1 VTLLAGLAAQVL
13 HIVLMA
19 AAAPTLTGICRWMQA
34 RLAGRAGPSLLQ
46 PWRDLTRLLR
56 KQVVLAE
63 SASAVTEIAPVVCGA
78 AVAVCACLVPAFTV
92 GMALAPF
99 ADLLA
104 IAGLLVVARCS
115 MALSAM
121 DAGTAPGGMAAGRTM
136 LLGCLAEPALLL
148 VMLVLAL
155 TAGSLNLDVIVAAQM
170 ENGADWRIGVAVA
183 FAAML
188 LVAPADS
195 LHHEALTQDA
205 SGPNLALVEAAAS
218 LRLLVWCNLIGAIF
232 LPFGMALADAGLLAW
247 AVGIV
252 CWAVRTLLMTG
263 AWTLLHAVLGR
274 IGLVVAARAL
284 GVATLLGLLA
294 AVLLFA
300 EMGTA

>member
-13 HIVLMA
+13 HIALMA
-19 AAAPTLTGICRWMQA
+19 AAAPTLIGIVRWMQA
-34 RLAGRAGPSLLQ
+34 RLAGRAGPPLLQ
-46 PWRDLTRLLR
+46 PWRDLMRLLR
-56 KQVVLAE
+56 KQAVLAE
-63 SASAVTEIAPVVCGA
+63 SATGVTEFAPVVCGA
-78 AVAVCACLVPAFTV
+78 AIAVCACLVPAFTI

-104 IAGLLVVARCS
+104 IAGLLAVARCS

-121 DAGTAPGGMAAGRTM
+121 DAGTAPGGMGASRTM

-148 VMLVLAL
+148 VLFVLAL
-155 TAGSLNLDVIVAAQM
+155 TAGSPNLDLIAAAQM
-170 ENGADWRIGVAVA
+170 ENGTDWRIAVAVA
-183 FAAML
+183 FVAVL

-195 LHHEALTQDA
+195 LHHETLTQDA
-205 SGPNLALVEAAAS
+205 SGPHLALFEAAGA
-218 LRLLVWCNLIGAIF
+218 LRLLVWCNLIGTIF
-232 LPFGMALADAGLLAW
+232 LPFGMARADAGPLAW

-252 CWAVRTLLMTG
+252 CWAVRTLLMSG
-263 AWTLLHAVLGR
+263 AWVLLHAVLGR
-274 IGLVVAARAL
+274 IGLMAAARAL
-284 GVATLLGLLA
+284 GVAMLLGLLA